1 MMAGTAQFEV
11 AHAAPLV
18 REIGA
23 VAVSP
28 DYRLAPENPFPAAL
42 DDCMVTLEW
51 MVKHADELGID
62 PDRIA
67 VAERVRAVAWLRLS
81 RSARSTRASRCG
93 PRRSSIR

>member
-18 REIGA
+18 RKLGA

-42 DDCMVTLEW
+42 DDCMATLQW
-51 MVKHADELGID
+51 MAKNADELGID

-67 VAERVRAVAWLRLS
+67 VCGVSAGGGLAAAIAQ
-81 RSARSTRASRCG
+81 RSL
-93 PRRSSIR
+93 